1 MHGQTNI
8 MESYPTTIRQ
18 PRFIWKPKS
27 MMGNYIVALIIGLM
41 AGLKVI
47 PVPVVASLYLLLSA
61 VCIFK
66 CFQGD
71 VMGFFTIVPFVMYT
85 EILIRGF
92 ARWVPY
98 LTLQY
103 LFIICFTLL
112 MMVGIKQKVNHFKG
126 FFLLLLYM
134 VLELLNNLAP
144 DKAEIGRSIM
154 TNSLALL
161 LPVIWAS
168 YNVLNPILINKL
180 LTNIKIATIML
191 AGIVLA
197 AHITGKI
204 NYGLY
209 SNSESS
215 NGLAPVQ
222 LSGYLGLGCI
232 LFFLSIMNEEEKK
245 NRRFNIIV
253 LSLAA
258 TVMVLTFSRGG
269 LYFLFG
275 VACIYFF
282 YNRHRMGKYIQ
293 MLVLI
298 PISFIIYLF
307 VVNQTQG
314 KIVERYEQEGTSNR
328 DVLASI
334 GFELF
339 LRNPIIGVGTGN
351 YNTTIKKEKLFDQ
364 ESGAHNEF
372 VRAAAEH
379 GIIGIFFYWGFFL
392 FLFVDVM
399 QRRQPE
405 QQYAMYF
412 LVLFCF
418 IIVHNGLKISIQP
431 ILLMLAVGTPTVPY
445 RKQKNVYNQTYNN
458 RRVARYS

>member
-154 TNSLALL
+154 TNSLA
-161 LPVIWAS
+161 
-168 YNVLNPILINKL
+168 
-180 LTNIKIATIML
+180 
-191 AGIVLA
+191 
-197 AHITGKI
+197 
-204 NYGLY
+204 
-209 SNSESS
+209 
-215 NGLAPVQ
+215 
-222 LSGYLGLGCI
+222 
-232 LFFLSIMNEEEKK
+232 
-245 NRRFNIIV
+245 
-253 LSLAA
+253 
-258 TVMVLTFSRGG
+258 
-269 LYFLFG
+269 
-275 VACIYFF
+275 
-282 YNRHRMGKYIQ
+282 
-293 MLVLI
+293 
-298 PISFIIYLF
+298 
-307 VVNQTQG
+307 
-314 KIVERYEQEGTSNR
+314 
-328 DVLASI
+328 
-334 GFELF
+334 
-339 LRNPIIGVGTGN
+339 
-351 YNTTIKKEKLFDQ
+351 
-364 ESGAHNEF
+364 
-372 VRAAAEH
+372 
-379 GIIGIFFYWGFFL
+379 
-392 FLFVDVM
+392 
-399 QRRQPE
+399 
-405 QQYAMYF
+405 
-412 LVLFCF
+412 
-418 IIVHNGLKISIQP
+418 
-431 ILLMLAVGTPTVPY
+431 
-445 RKQKNVYNQTYNN
+445 
-458 RRVARYS
+458 